1 MTDRQGIGI
10 VRSGPDLVKYTTA
23 ALVHQR
29 SRATDIHHVTSSPP
43 PVSLQPRSWSWT
55 RTLLILAIAA
65 ITTRCATAPRP
76 SPQPPVRPPSDTLT
90 LRVEVADGD
99 DRRIQTIR
107 LEDYVRGTVPAEM
120 PLAEPDAAVA
130 ERLARLQ
137 AILARTYA
145 LAHRGRHAH
154 QGFDLCATTHCQV
167 YRPPD
172 RQPAAVARLVAA
184 AVDRTRGL
192 IISDGNGPIQALFHA
207 DCGGHTSSASAVW
220 GGSAPAYLAG
230 VRDSFCLTTP
240 RDDWRLAL
248 DRDHLRRILNT
259 TSDTAVGRHLD
270 QIAVL
275 TRDPAGRATRVSVT
289 GEKHVVVRGE
299 RLRAVINRQLGPRAF
314 RSARFSVKQQADRVL
329 FSGQGFGHGVGL
341 CQTGAIVQA
350 RHGESVAAIL
360 AHYYPGT
367 WLAPYPAAAVQ
378 PATVERRHR
387 PRLTRR

>member
-1 MTDRQGIGI
+1 M
-10 VRSGPDLVKYTTA
+10 
-23 ALVHQR
+23 
-29 SRATDIHHVTSSPP
+29 
-43 PVSLQPRSWSWT
+43 
-55 RTLLILAIAA
+55 
-65 ITTRCATAPRP
+65 
-76 SPQPPVRPPSDTLT
+76 LT

-99 DRRIQTIR
+99 DRRIQTIP

-120 PLAEPDAAVA
+120 PLAERDAGVA
-130 ERLARLQ
+130 DRLARLQ

-154 QGFDLCATTHCQV
+154 QGFDLCSTTHCQV
-167 YRPPD
+167 YAPPN

-207 DCGGHTSSASAVW
+207 DCGGHTSSATSVW
-220 GGSAPAYLAG
+220 GGPAPAYLTG
-230 VRDSFCLTTP
+230 VRDSFCVIAP
-240 RDDWRLAL
+240 RDDWRLTL

-259 TSDTAVGRHLD
+259 ASDTAVGQRLD

-275 TRDPAGRATRVSVT
+275 RRDPAGRATRVSVA
-289 GEKHVVVRGE
+289 GEKHTVIRGE
-299 RLRAVINRQLGPRAF
+299 RLRAVISGQLGSRAF
-314 RSARFSVKQQADRVL
+314 RSTRFSVEQQADRVL

-350 RHGESVAAIL
+350 RQGESVKTIL

-367 WLAPYPAAAVQ
+367 WLKPHGAACTQ
-378 PATVERRHR
+378 PATVGLRNR
-387 PRLTRR
+387 PRITRR